1 MDKTL
6 KIYVAALIG
15 VIILI
20 VFMDM
25 YKTVPTNW
33 KPTYSLDNKNPLD
46 LYVFNHEV
54 EKLFPA
60 GHLKRVT
67 VTPFEYFRENKN
79 KRANFLIVNTNVYD
93 LADSTLLNKVRDGST
108 LFISAENFVR
118 YFTDTLKL
126 NYSSVEYNLTLEKQ
140 DSIKLT
146 LTTNTWINRYLY
158 VHPVL
163 NLFTFVGMDKSTTTI
178 LGKMELP
185 NREVYPDFVK
195 VKFGKG
201 TIFLH
206 NQPIVFTNVALLDED
221 NSADY
226 VSSLLSYIPK
236 DKPLV
241 WFVKNQTFNTGKPIN
256 ESSLSVIFRYPALRM
271 TWLLF
276 IYGGLLYLI
285 FNARRYQRV
294 VPVVK
299 PLKNT
304 TVEFVQTIGNLYFQ
318 EGSTSNILGK
328 KIIYFLDRIRHTY
341 YLDTGRMDA
350 DFAMKLRI
358 KSGKDKELID
368 EILTCIRD
376 FQKLRTAIPT
386 DLLKLSSLIEEF
398 WNEDTKN
405 T

>member
-1 MDKTL
+1 M
-6 KIYVAALIG
+6 
-15 VIILI
+15 
-20 VFMDM
+20 
-25 YKTVPTNW
+25 
-33 KPTYSLDNKNPLD
+33 
-46 LYVFNHEV
+46 
-54 EKLFPA
+54 
-60 GHLKRVT
+60 
-67 VTPFEYFRENKN
+67 
-79 KRANFLIVNTNVYD
+79 NVYD
-93 LADSTLLNKVRDGST
+93 LADSTLLNKVHEGST
-108 LFISAENFVR
+108 LFISAENFIR

-146 LTTNTWINRYLY
+146 LTTSTWENRYLY

-185 NREVYPDFVK
+185 NREVYPNFVK

-206 NQPIVFTNVALLDED
+206 NQPIVFTNVALLDEG

-226 VSSLLSYIPK
+226 VAGILSYIPK

-241 WFVKNQTFNTGKPIN
+241 WFVKDQTFNTGKPIN

-276 IYGGLLYLI
+276 IYGGLLYMI

-341 YLDTGRMDA
+341 YLDTGRMDT
-350 DFAMKLRI
+350 DFAMKLQV

-405 T
+405 I

>member
-6 KIYVAALIG
+6 KIYIAALIG

-20 VFMDM
+20 VFADM

-33 KPTYSLDNKNPLD
+33 KPTYSLDNKHPLD

-54 EKLFPA
+54 EKLIPT

-79 KRANFLIVNTNVYD
+79 ERANFLIVNMNVYD
-93 LADSTLLNKVRDGST
+93 LADSILLNRVREGST
-108 LFISAENFVR
+108 LFISAENFVH
-118 YFTDTLKL
+118 YFTDTLKV
-126 NYSSVEYNLTLEKQ
+126 NYSSVEYNFTLDKQ

-146 LTTNTWINRYLY
+146 LSMSTWKNNYLY
-158 VHPVL
+158 IHPVL
-163 NLFTFVGMDKSTTTI
+163 NLFTFVGMDKTTTTI

-185 NREVYPDFVK
+185 NHEVYPNFIK
-195 VKFGKG
+195 VKFGRG

-206 NQPIVFTNVALLDED
+206 NQPIVFSNVALLDEG
-221 NSADY
+221 SSSDY
-226 VSSLLSYIPK
+226 VARILSYIPK
-236 DKPLV
+236 DKPLI
-241 WFVKNQTFNTGKPIN
+241 WFVKDQTFNTGKPVN

-276 IYGGLLYLI
+276 IYGGLLYMI

-341 YLDTGRMDA
+341 YLDTSRIDA
-350 DFAMKLRI
+350 DFAMKLQS
-358 KSGKDKELID
+358 KSGKDIELIED
-368 EILTCIRD
+368 ILTCIRD

-386 DLLKLSSLIEEF
+386 DLLKLNNLIEEF
-398 WNEDTKN
+398 WNEDTQKI
-405 T
+405 